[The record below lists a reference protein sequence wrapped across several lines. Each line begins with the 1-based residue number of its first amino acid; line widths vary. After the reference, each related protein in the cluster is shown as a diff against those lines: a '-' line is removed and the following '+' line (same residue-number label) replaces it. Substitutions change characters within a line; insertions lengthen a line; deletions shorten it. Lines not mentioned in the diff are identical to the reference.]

1 MSSKTQREQLERFQ
15 KYMAAPCTE
24 LHEKDAG
31 RGDPH
36 RVAFQ
41 EWGVPE
47 EFLLW
52 LWQAAE
58 AAALELAAQAC
69 DALAVQQDE
78 DMKLF
83 EDERHGVYAK
93 KYRNAAATVRALA
106 TPVERE
112 GDKS

>member
-1 MSSKTQREQLERFQ
+1 MSSKTQCDQFERFQ
-15 KYMAAPCTE
+15 KYMDAPCTE

-31 RGDPH
+31 RGDAH
-36 RVAFQ
+36 RLAFQ

-58 AAALELAAQAC
+58 AAALELAAQEVESLKSRIG
-69 DALAVQQDE
+69 DPIISGKEVWE
-78 DMKLF
+78 
-83 EDERHGVYAK
+83 
-93 KYRNAAATVRALA
+93 AANNVLTNSARAIRALA
-106 TPVERE
+106 APVERE